1 MEFNREQLVEM
12 LKQGV
17 IRVTFEKVDG
27 TTRVM
32 DCTLQSEYL
41 PEDFRNKAP
50 MLTEERGN
58 TLAVWDTGVSQW
70 RSFRIASVKSVSIT

>member
-12 LKQGV
+12 LQQGV

-27 TTRVM
+27 STRVM
-32 DCTLQSEYL
+32 DCTLKSEFL
-41 PEDFRNKAP
+41 PEEYQNKAP

-70 RSFRIASVKSVSIT
+70 RSFRIASVKSVSI